1 VESRGHPV
9 KSRMHTVKSAKAAS
23 AGGIDKRYLYRSLV
37 DSIRKKPMS
46 VPVFL
51 KKNGDTVF

>member
-1 VESRGHPV
+1 VKLRGYPVKLRGHP
-9 KSRMHTVKSAKAAS
+9 VKSAKAAS
-23 AGGIDKRYLYRSLV
+23 AGGIDKRYLYHSLV